1 MPKKRSG
8 AERLRIGLWRLLFLG
23 GFLVLWEVAA
33 ERRWGNVDPFFT
45 SRPTAIAGQ
54 VWAWVASG
62 FIVPHVVVTLEEA
75 LIGLAIG
82 AALGI
87 VVGFAF
93 AFSPWVADV
102 FEPVVVLLNA
112 VPRVVLAPLFILWFG
127 LGLASKV
134 VLVVSLVFFVVF
146 FATWSG
152 IREVDRD
159 VVANARVMGAGE
171 AQLIRHVL
179 LPSALA
185 WIFSSLRVA
194 VGFALVGAVVGEYLG
209 ASKGMGHLIAFAE
222 SMFNATQVMAG
233 LVILMVVV
241 GAIDLALRWVEA
253 RFSAWKPTR

>member
-1 MPKKRSG
+1 MPKRSA
-8 AERLRIGLWRLLFLG
+8 AERLSIALWRALLLG
-23 GFLVLWEVAA
+23 GFLLAWELAA
-33 ERRWGNVDPFFT
+33 DRRWASVDPFFT
-45 SRPTAIAGQ
+45 SRPSAIAEQ
-54 VWAWVASG
+54 VWAWVSTG
-62 FIVPHVVVTLEEA
+62 FIFAHVVITLEEA

-82 AALGI
+82 ALLGI
-87 VVGFAF
+87 AFGFLF
-93 AFSPWVADV
+93 AFSPWVAQV

-152 IREVDRD
+152 VREVDRD
-159 VVANARVMGAGE
+159 VLANARVMGAS
-171 AQLIRHVL
+171 ARQLLWHVL
-179 LPSALA
+179 LPSALT
-185 WIFSSLRVA
+185 WIFASLRVA

-241 GAIDLALRWVEA
+241 GAIDLALRRVEA